1 MWRSGSMRNSPR
13 SSTLASAS
21 LGLVGSFAVER
32 RSTALT
38 RSTSSRC
45 ENGLRMKSSAPILS
59 PNSSSISSSLEV
71 RKITGISDFCRSRRS
86 ISMPSMRGILMS
98 RTATSGGLVLKPS
111 SRTITET
118 QLDAD
123 EFGANNLNSLIERV
137 SGNSVMEIDKL
148 IAELQTLR
156 DYLQNEGQ
164 RVQREVAEYAHMSQ
178 AATKSTKI
186 IAESLAQW
194 KQLPESNRGAR
205 G

>member
-1 MWRSGSMRNSPR
+1 M
-13 SSTLASAS
+13 
-21 LGLVGSFAVER
+21 AVF
-32 RSTALT
+32 
-38 RSTSSRC
+38 
-45 ENGLRMKSSAPILS
+45 SSAPHEDQQR
-59 PNSSSISSSLEV
+59 PGPEV
-71 RKITGISDFCRSRRS
+71 EGEIRKLVRRDAAQLLRPQSDA
-86 ISMPSMRGILMS
+86 GEL
-98 RTATSGGLVLKPS
+98 
-111 SRTITET
+111 
-118 QLDAD
+118 
-123 EFGANNLNSLIERV
+123 GANNLNSIIQRV
-137 SGNSVMEIDKL
+137 SGMSVMEIDKL